1 MRLEHEDEAPP
12 GGSGDAAVAAGGQEE
27 DEDGDGG
34 GNVHDERCKEC
45 NKGGELMLCDG
56 KNCSTAM
63 HRSCARLD
71 RVPDGNW
78 WFYGRYKD
86 DSKIGPCMQVG
97 RGRIGDMDAEKY
109 THAMTASTHPD
120 FSKKWVD
127 IGFGASSA
135 VTVAPSAASPGP
147 TGQATRGGDGGVV
160 DGNVV
165 DDFHCAD
172 ASMFNL
178 LRHDHPAM
186 AKLLV
191 PRLNDSSH
199 RRMTFEEIGTF
210 LDRDAPLLQ
219 VRKLVTDDVQAEIE
233 QRAARHGPGKL
244 VVAVDGNSH
253 CIAANTE
260 RNEYADSAAGNVVA
274 IDADGALAQLGVSSF
289 TKAIIVEFKWQRN
302 PGQSGKRRKGRGNKP
317 SCAQKKARRGG
328 V

>member
-1 MRLEHEDEAPP
+1 
-12 GGSGDAAVAAGGQEE
+12 
-27 DEDGDGG
+27 
-34 GNVHDERCKEC
+34 
-45 NKGGELMLCDG
+45 MLCDG

-71 RVPDGNW
+71 RVPDGDWFCVDCCADGDGAIGITDTKETRGTLHQLMARQIKNGNW

-97 RGRIGDMDAEKY
+97 RGRIDDMDAEKH

-120 FSKKWVD
+120 FSKKWDD

-135 VTVAPSAASPGP
+135 VTVTLPAATDRP
-147 TGQATRGGDGGVV
+147 TGPPSRGGDGGVV

-165 DDFHCAD
+165 DDFHCVD

-233 QRAARHGPGKL
+233 QRAARRGPGKL

-260 RNEYADSAAGNVVA
+260 RNEYVDSATGNVVA

-289 TKAIIVEFKWQRN
+289 TKAIIVEFKRPCN
-302 PGQSGKRRKGRGNKP
+302 PGRKRRGSGKKP
-317 SCAQKKARRGG
+317 SAVEKRARCGG